1 MMHRETAT
9 LYYDDSAAFLI
20 IIWNI
25 KEMNK
30 TIEELC
36 NEAYHLQTNISFQ
49 LIQFSLL
56 ILSIITIILILH
68 ICTNICIRKIFH
80 INLRILL
87 INLLAFLFFR
97 SLVTIYR
104 SSTFIYR
111 MIAYKNQCSFLEE
124 SVICSVLTE
133 FGLALQ
139 KSFRYAFVAITI
151 ERFIAMCCYQHYE
164 KWRYPIALVFLPLT
178 WIEMALGIKDV
189 VLTYFQS
196 PYIPRSYC
204 SSILNSDTFFWTLT
218 LEIPPLIVI
227 FFLLLI
233 TRVISKRKM
242 ILHLETRVDTL
253 SSRYQ
258 IRENMK
264 TSKTMFIATIMYI
277 TISVINLFEIFLLV
291 YFPPAN
297 LLHFAVY
304 KEITNVTI
312 AIFIIN
318 IPVLFII
325 RVDYMRNKAIKC
337 LSYFGCHISNEVG
350 DESMN
355 QSLSIRQ
362 HIEIVHEI
370 WNKKARS

>member
-1 MMHRETAT
+1 M
-9 LYYDDSAAFLI
+9 
-20 IIWNI
+20 
-25 KEMNK
+25 
-30 TIEELC
+30 
-36 NEAYHLQTNISFQ
+36 
-49 LIQFSLL
+49 
-56 ILSIITIILILH
+56 IT
-68 ICTNICIRKIFH
+68 
-80 INLRILL
+80 
-87 INLLAFLFFR
+87 
-97 SLVTIYR
+97 
-104 SSTFIYR
+104 
-111 MIAYKNQCSFLEE
+111 YKNQCSFLEE

-139 KSFRYAFVAITI
+139 KSFRYAFVTITI

-277 TISVINLFEIFLLV
+277 TISVINLFEIFLL
-291 YFPPAN
+291 
-297 LLHFAVY
+297 
-304 KEITNVTI
+304 EITNVTI